1 MLFDT
6 TAQITLFSLILMRMS
21 GFILL
26 NPILG
31 RRNIPMQVKAGFIF
45 ILTVTVYSFSTGDA
59 FDITNPLEYGL
70 LLFKE
75 FAAGYAIG
83 FVTELFF
90 FVITFAGYVM
100 DFQMGMSMSTVYDPQ
115 SNAQVP
121 ITGSLL
127 QAFYVL
133 LFFAV
138 DGHLA
143 LMKILLTSAE
153 IVPYGGILL
162 TQGLA
167 SRMVELFSEC
177 VVLGIKFAFPV
188 LAAEFLVEIGVG
200 ILNKIV
206 PQINVF
212 VINIQLKVIVGLGLL
227 VLLIS
232 PIGEYLS
239 NLVTVMV
246 KAIREILTFL

>member
-1 MLFDT
+1 MLFDS

-31 RRNIPMQVKAGFIF
+31 RRNIPAIVKAGFIF
-45 ILTVTVYSFSTGDA
+45 ILTTAIYSFSKGEA
-59 FDITNPLEYGL
+59 FDITSPLEYGFL
-70 LLFKE
+70 LIKE
-75 FAAGYAIG
+75 FAAGYVLD
-83 FVTELFF
+83 FVTELFL
-90 FVITFAGYVM
+90 FVITFAGYIM

-115 SNAQVP
+115 SNAQLP

-127 QAFYVL
+127 QAFYVM

-153 IVPYGGILL
+153 IVPYGGIIF

-167 SRMVELFSEC
+167 ARMIDLFVEC
-177 VVLGIKFAFPV
+177 VVMGIKFAFPI

-200 ILNKIV
+200 
-206 PQINVF
+206 
-212 VINIQLKVIVGLGLL
+212 
-227 VLLIS
+227 
-232 PIGEYLS
+232 
-239 NLVTVMV
+239 
-246 KAIREILTFL
+246 